1 MQTDTLSDSNTDVCA
16 VCTCQ
21 CFRGGDREERRG
33 LRQCGEEKRAKA
45 ALVDA
50 TGTFLS
56 YPTMSA
62 SLKLGN
68 RGLSLSHSYFRE
80 RALTTLRDVFQATE
94 DTYLQSEALFSKA

>member
-1 MQTDTLSDSNTDVCA
+1 MCVLCARVSVLEVATGKREGDSGNV
-16 VCTCQ
+16 
-21 CFRGGDREERRG
+21 EKRRG
-33 LRQCGEEKRAKA
+33 QRA

-50 TGTFLS
+50 TGAFLS

-62 SLKLGN
+62 SLKLGD
-68 RGLSLSHSYFRE
+68 RGLSLSRSYFRE